1 MKRNLGRLAD
11 ELFDILVV
19 GGGIHGAAIV
29 REAVAR
35 GFRVA
40 LIEQGDFGQAT
51 SANSLKIIHGGL
63 RYLQQAD
70 LKRMR
75 QSLKARR
82 MFMEMA
88 PHLVHPQPFL
98 VPIYGHGMRGK
109 EAMAVGLAVND
120 LLSWDRNR
128 SLPPDNLIPNG
139 KVISREE
146 CLTILPHIKKRGL
159 TGGAVWYD
167 GLAANTERLTLEF
180 ILDASEMDAAVTNY
194 VRAKSLVVE
203 GGTIQGVQAE
213 DRISRIPLTIRSQ
226 WVINAAGPWLNSL
239 LTDFPN
245 ADPLPIHWTK
255 GINLII
261 DRPMFSGYGAGL
273 GEDQVPKTPGRAVK
287 KRQRLFFFVPWQGR
301 TMVGTAYNRYDG
313 DLEHFRMETGDIQDF
328 LDDLNIIYPPGGLT
342 LKDVSF
348 FHVGLLPVSEGQ
360 DPGDRQAEPDRHF
373 RLIDNEPIVKAK
385 GLISVK
391 GTKYTT
397 APLVAEKVVDLIS
410 IKGDKTLPV
419 CGDTKK
425 ISSYDQ
431 PALLND
437 LAKIY
442 QEKIKGDQG
451 KIARHLH
458 QNYGTKS
465 RLILGYLLKDRELS
479 RFISE
484 DPPIMA
490 AEIVHGVREESALK
504 LSDVVFRRT
513 NLGQFHRPSSEAL
526 QATAEIMTK
535 ELGWDGKRTQE
546 EIQEVLEVYRPLR
559 NKG

>member
-1 MKRNLGRLAD
+1 MKRNLSRLTG
-11 ELFDILVV
+11 EPFDLLVV

-29 REAVAR
+29 REAAAR
-35 GFRVA
+35 GFKAA

-70 LKRMR
+70 FKRMR
-75 QSLKARR
+75 QSIKARR

-88 PHLVHPQPFL
+88 PHLIHPQPFL

-128 SLPPDNLIPNG
+128 SLSPDNLIPNG

-146 CLTILPHIKKRGL
+146 CLAILPHIKRKGL

-180 ILDASEMDAAVTNY
+180 ILSASEMGAIVANY
-194 VRAKSLVVE
+194 VRATSLVVE
-203 GGTIQGVQAE
+203 GWTIQGVQAE

-239 LTDFPN
+239 LTDFS
-245 ADPLPIHWTK
+245 DPDPRPVHWTK

-261 DRPMFSGYGAGL
+261 DHPMFSSYGVGL
-273 GEDQVPKTPGRAVK
+273 GEDQVPKTPGKAEK

-301 TMVGTAYNRYDG
+301 TMVGTAYTRYDG
-313 DLEHFRMETGDIQDF
+313 DLEHFRMETEDIQDF
-328 LDDLNIIYPPGGLT
+328 LDELNTIYPPGGLT

-348 FHVGLLPVSEGQ
+348 FHAGLLPVSEGQ
-360 DPGDRQAEPDRHF
+360 DPADRQAEPDRHF
-373 RLIDNEPIVKAK
+373 RLIDHEPLLKIK

-397 APLVAEKVVDLIS
+397 APLVAEKVLDLIS
-410 IKGDKTLPV
+410 SRGEKTLSGR
-419 CGDTKK
+419 GDTKN
-425 ISSYDQ
+425 ISPYDQ
-431 PALLND
+431 PALLKD

-451 KIARHLH
+451 KIARHLQ

-465 RLILGYLLKDRELS
+465 RLILEYLLKDRELS

-513 NLGQFHRPSSEAL
+513 NLGQFQRPSPETL
-526 QATAEIMTK
+526 QATAEIMAK
-535 ELGWDGKRTQE
+535 ELGWAEKRTQE
-546 EIQEVLEVYRPLR
+546 ETREVFEVYRPLR
-559 NKG
+559 NK